1 MTCRL
6 RHVGPEDLGGVA
18 LSGVSV
24 LRSGGGVTASPSGCA
39 PSCLGG
45 RAPAPLTLAPAPLN
59 ARTLR
64 HVACPPFVPGG
75 RPRPDSRD
83 EPLPCGRLF
92 RTVLMDS
99 SASSLRSKLTT
110 TPPTQVHRRGPGLA
124 VWPITCPRGS
134 GRSGGAHSSPP
145 DEGRGNALS
154 ERERRPPRNVSARTP
169 DFKPHRSQ
177 THHRSD
183 TADGGDLVVWPQFC
197 NRSAFDFTFH
207 LIFFNL
213 PQTSSA
219 QCSAVLP
226 MAYVPPFG

>member
-1 MTCRL
+1 M
-6 RHVGPEDLGGVA
+6 A
-18 LSGVSV
+18 LSGVST

-124 VWPITCPRGS
+124 VWPITCPWGS
-134 GRSGGAHSSPP
+134 RRSGGAHSSPP

-183 TADGGDLVVWPQFC
+183 TADGGDLVV
-197 NRSAFDFTFH
+197 
-207 LIFFNL
+207 
-213 PQTSSA
+213 
-219 QCSAVLP
+219 
-226 MAYVPPFG
+226 